1 MPESR
6 FAANGDSTMRWE
18 SSISMSC
25 GVRSQLWLTPK
36 LRTTSSRVLVALQ
49 KFAYELLRLCV
60 FQRTLVPAAWSAGAA
75 ALSFSLSPF
84 CALVAIS
91 TVLPG
96 RIRALTKERAPGR
109 PARSVEY
116 GTESRRDLAIGIG
129 GYRWVFEKDCTCSG
143 PLVAP
148 AAAIAWG

>member
-6 FAANGDSTMRWE
+6 FAANGDSTIRCD
-18 SSISMSC
+18 SSISMSW

-49 KFAYELLRLCV
+49 KFAYELFRLCV

-91 TVLPG
+91 TVLPRPDSRDEEAPRRARAAG
-96 RIRALTKERAPGR
+96 R
-109 PARSVEY
+109 VW
-116 GTESRRDLAIGIG
+116 
-129 GYRWVFEKDCTCSG
+129 YREPTRFSNRNRG
-143 PLVAP
+143 LSL
-148 AAAIAWG
+148 GL